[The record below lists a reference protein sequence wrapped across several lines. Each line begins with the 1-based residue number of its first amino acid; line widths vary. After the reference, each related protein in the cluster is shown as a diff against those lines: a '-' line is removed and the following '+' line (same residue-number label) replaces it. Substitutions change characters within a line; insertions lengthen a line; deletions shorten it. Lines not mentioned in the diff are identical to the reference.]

1 VSTEQR
7 SRTNQLQTP
16 LNLDEILENITKIQY
31 PSPMKH
37 NLITSSSMPQK
48 SSDILYLIIGIIA
61 GVLLILIMI
70 LIA

>member
-1 VSTEQR
+1 LRMTTYSNLGVSPMSNSIEISVPKFSTEQR

-37 NLITSSSMPQK
+37 NLI
-48 SSDILYLIIGIIA
+48 
-61 GVLLILIMI
+61 
-70 LIA
+70 